1 MTKWFQEPGAYVLV
15 DGQFGSTGKGL
26 LAGWLAERPE
36 ARGITHVTTNAGPNS
51 GHTAYFQNTNHDT
64 VDKIVTQQVPIA
76 SVFLERLGHQVET
89 VINAGAIIDPDI
101 LAAEV
106 HNYLDFKNVRVH
118 PNAALI
124 SQLDKMHDMAN
135 VERIA
140 STGKGIGPAQIA
152 KLERKIGA
160 VAYGQ
165 YGTMLPGTFNERSW
179 DNLWDWSKDV
189 VFVETAQGFSLGINS
204 SRFYPNVT
212 SRECTV
218 MQAIADARIPAQM
231 VRKVVACYRTYP
243 IRVGNTQNS
252 SGGCYEDQRET
263 TWEELGLEP
272 ELTTVT
278 KRVRRVFTWSRI
290 QFRESVAVNRPN
302 VIFINFLNY
311 IENHGDR
318 GRFLEEILLDYKYV
332 MGHPPQCVLGGY
344 GPYSRNIGLEY
355 GSM

>member
-51 GHTAYFQNTNHDT
+51 GHTAYFQSVHDDT
-64 VDKIVTQQVPIA
+64 PDKIVTQQVPIA
-76 SVFLERLGHQVET
+76 SVFLERLGQKVET

-101 LAAEV
+101 LATEV

-160 VAYGQ
+160 VADTIYGV
-165 YGTMLPGTFNERSW
+165 MLPEAFVGRSW
-179 DNLWDWSKDV
+179 DHMWDWSKDV
-189 VFVETAQGFSLGINS
+189 VFVETAQGFSLGVNS

-252 SGGCYEDQRET
+252 SGGCYEDQHET

-290 QFRESVAVNRPN
+290 QFRESVAVNQPD
-302 VIFINFLNY
+302 VILINFMNY
-311 IENHGDR
+311 LKTGGQRSQFVQLLLQDYFLVT
-318 GRFLEEILLDYKYV
+318 GRK
-332 MGHPPQCVLGGY
+332 PQCILGGY
-344 GPYSRNIGLEY
+344 GPYSSDIALEY